1 MTWFVLV
8 ADSWLCP
15 VLGVALK
22 ECAAGKDLLAWDV
35 TEPLV
40 ETHFLNAPGARV
52 TNVYWHGNGRLKIV
66 FISFFPIKDYKADP
80 VSYECQWSGDWSPIP
95 GCAIEVDI
103 SYSGINLNQADA
115 KGADRQKDA
124 HACQALCRS
133 RNNTYFK
140 WVSPEFNQT
149 LDPSAVPFSC
159 FCKND
164 ITARKMKPGSISGA
178 GTAFKLS

>member
-1 MTWFVLV
+1 MI
-8 ADSWLCP
+8 DSKQSYIP
-15 VLGVALK
+15 
-22 ECAAGKDLLAWDV
+22 
-35 TEPLV
+35 
-40 ETHFLNAPGARV
+40 
-52 TNVYWHGNGRLKIV
+52 
-66 FISFFPIKDYKADP
+66 ISLIIDYKPDP
-80 VSYECQWSGDWSPIP
+80 VSYHCQWSGDWSPIP

-103 SYSGINLNQADA
+103 SYSGTNLNQADA

-140 WVSPEFNQT
+140 WVSPEFNHT

-164 ITARKMKPGSISGA
+164 ITARKIKPGSISGA
-178 GTAFKLS
+178 ATRCGVDCNSPSPSSYCRDASKYFVVILCCTSFLGMVNN

>member
-1 MTWFVLV
+1 M
-8 ADSWLCP
+8 
-15 VLGVALK
+15 
-22 ECAAGKDLLAWDV
+22 
-35 TEPLV
+35 
-40 ETHFLNAPGARV
+40 ETHNLNAPDAKV
-52 TNVYWHGNGRLKIV
+52 NQCGNDRLKTI
-66 FISFFPIKDYKADP
+66 FTPYFPYHIIDYKPDP
-80 VSYECQWSGDWSPIP
+80 VSYQCQWNGDWSPIP

-103 SYSGINLNQADA
+103 SYSGANLNQADA

-159 FCKND
+159 FCKNN
-164 ITARKMKPGSISGA
+164 ITARRMKPGSVSGA
-178 GTAFKLS
+178 AKDCTQSGEIGKLDALGIKKVIKQIHAILCLEL